1 MKPCGCSFCNDLRN
15 IEPAKYIGGGDDAL
29 KAFIKEASAKKQ
41 FVLHYQV
48 EEGTMFEIVTEC
60 PECGYIFSEEDYDSY
75 D

>member
-48 EEGTMFEIVTEC
+48 EEGSI
-60 PECGYIFSEEDYDSY
+60 
-75 D
+75 